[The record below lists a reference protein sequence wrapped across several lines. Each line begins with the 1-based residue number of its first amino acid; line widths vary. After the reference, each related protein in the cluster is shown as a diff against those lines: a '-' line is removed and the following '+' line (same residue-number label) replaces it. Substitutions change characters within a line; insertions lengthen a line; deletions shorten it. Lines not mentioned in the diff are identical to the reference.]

1 MVKGFCNC
9 SIVEWFM
16 VLKSQPLPLSEWLK
30 SYLWFQ
36 WNDLWFIKYL
46 MVNLFSIVWNLV
58 NLPFCFCFS
67 SMQWLGGYG
76 FLINNVFTSSIHNVS
91 LYYLLQPLSPES
103 PHLNGKARE
112 GQTAETTDN
121 FLPWHTQGSESESN
135 KKPLSLLTLSKFT

>member
-1 MVKGFCNC
+1 MVYGSEK
-9 SIVEWFM
+9 STTAIEWM
-16 VLKSQPLPLSEWLK
+16 YKVLPLLSME
-30 SYLWFQ
+30 S
-36 WNDLWFIKYL
+36 NLWFIKYL
-46 MVNLFSIVWNLV
+46 MINLFSIVWNLV